1 MACDRGFAR
10 RGLAGAT
17 SMGRAFFEWPRLRLG
32 SVTGIMKRQIETW
45 REMPKQKESERI
57 AKPIIECVLCGST
70 MTYRDRQAN
79 GEHDY
84 DLRYPDGV
92 VVPVEVTE
100 SADFQIES
108 AVGALRDRRFVR
120 ASGCSRDWS
129 VLPLPAARIN
139 TVREKIDQYL
149 AAIEGEGRSRFCA
162 HVDAVT
168 FPSVRRIFDDLR
180 IYSGYTTVWSPPG
193 RIYIDQPI
201 HVAMTRVDPLHVRRA
216 IEDQAFKLDNKKKL
230 AAVDAPE
237 RHLFVY
243 LHWRNYPA
251 WVALLGSNIPGDP
264 PVLPDEI
271 TDVWAAAPDRSR
283 NVFVVWRFTAGQGW
297 RDLGRITG

>member
-1 MACDRGFAR
+1 
-10 RGLAGAT
+10 
-17 SMGRAFFEWPRLRLG
+17 
-32 SVTGIMKRQIETW
+32 
-45 REMPKQKESERI
+45 
-57 AKPIIECVLCGST
+57 
-70 MTYRDRQAN
+70 
-79 GEHDY
+79 
-84 DLRYPDGV
+84 
-92 VVPVEVTE
+92 
-100 SADFQIES
+100 
-108 AVGALRDRRFVR
+108 
-120 ASGCSRDWS
+120 
-129 VLPLPAARIN
+129 
-139 TVREKIDQYL
+139 
-149 AAIEGEGRSRFCA
+149 
-162 HVDAVT
+162 VDAVT

-297 RDLGRITG
+297 RDLGRITV

>member
-1 MACDRGFAR
+1 
-10 RGLAGAT
+10 
-17 SMGRAFFEWPRLRLG
+17 
-32 SVTGIMKRQIETW
+32 
-45 REMPKQKESERI
+45 MPKQKESERI
-57 AKPIIECVLCGST
+57 AKSILESVLRGST
-70 MTYRDRQAN
+70 LTYRDRQAN
-79 GEHDY
+79 GEYDY
-84 DLRYPDGV
+84 DLCYPDGV
-92 VVPVEVTE
+92 RVPVEVTE

-108 AVGALRDRRFVR
+108 AVGALKGRRFVK
-120 ASGCSRDWS
+120 ACECSRDWS
-129 VLPLPAARIN
+129 VLPLPYARMN
-139 TVREKIDQYL
+139 TVRERVDQYL
-149 AAIEGEGRSRFCA
+149 AAIEREGLGRFCVPIHA
-162 HVDAVT
+162 SA
-168 FPSVRRIFDDLR
+168 FPSVRKIFDDLR
-180 IYSGYTTVWSPPG
+180 IYYGYATVWNPPG

-201 HVAMTRVDPLHVRRA
+201 HVAMTRVDSCHVLRA
-216 IEDQAFKLDNKKKL
+216 IENEASKLDNKSKL
-230 AAVDAPE
+230 AAVAAPE